1 MVSSNL
7 VSSINYPETRKL
19 DGEDVEQDVPIYE
32 ITIKNIPI
40 EIAVGQAKFTFI
52 ESDIVYFPV
61 YLIKGEEVTMQIGVY
76 EIFSNQQPTVI
87 DAEGDIDVNRL
98 GNILLYSFVSS
109 DEIQALNKN
118 KEDTKKENTKKEDTK
133 KEDMKNEDMK
143 INEETYS
150 KTEGEPWIQT
160 FMQNNNFQI
169 VDNEGGGDC
178 LFAAVRDGLASVGIH
193 VSIEEMR
200 KKVAVLASED
210 TFEQYNSLYQMTLS
224 EQERLITEI
233 NKLAK
238 SHKDIVKRAKATKD
252 RDAKMQLLET
262 SKDIAE
268 KHALLKNEKKLND
281 ELHEEFNFMKNI
293 DNLEQLKTKIQTSEY
308 WADSWAITTLEQIMN
323 IKLIIFSE
331 QAYTDKDIDN
341 VLQCGEASN
350 KIESENSSFKPTH
363 YIMVNYIGEH
373 YQLITY
379 KEHGAF
385 TFKELP
391 WSVKKLITDK
401 CLERQAGAFHVI
413 PEFREHLDKQNIVI
427 QPDVDVEVITDLYDD
442 NTVFQFY
449 DKSRNAKPGKGSGE
463 KIRPEDIKLYA
474 ELATIKDWRK
484 KLSNFWTEEFDLD
497 GHKWKSV
504 EHYYQA
510 SKFKNTPDFY
520 KEFTLDN
527 NPKGKIANDPN
538 IAKAAG
544 SKTGK
549 YDNTVLRPKEIKI
562 DTDFFSGRNQQVME
576 EAMMAKFTQ
585 NDNLRKTLLATR
597 DAKLQ
602 HFVHGSPPVVF
613 DNLMRVRAALST
625 TK

>member
-1 MVSSNL
+1 
-7 VSSINYPETRKL
+7 
-19 DGEDVEQDVPIYE
+19 
-32 ITIKNIPI
+32 
-40 EIAVGQAKFTFI
+40 
-52 ESDIVYFPV
+52 
-61 YLIKGEEVTMQIGVY
+61 
-76 EIFSNQQPTVI
+76 
-87 DAEGDIDVNRL
+87 
-98 GNILLYSFVSS
+98 
-109 DEIQALNKN
+109 
-118 KEDTKKENTKKEDTK
+118 
-133 KEDMKNEDMK
+133 
-143 INEETYS
+143 
-150 KTEGEPWIQT
+150 
-160 FMQNNNFQI
+160 
-169 VDNEGGGDC
+169 
-178 LFAAVRDGLASVGIH
+178 
-193 VSIEEMR
+193 
-200 KKVAVLASED
+200 
-210 TFEQYNSLYQMTLS
+210 
-224 EQERLITEI
+224 
-233 NKLAK
+233 
-238 SHKDIVKRAKATKD
+238 
-252 RDAKMQLLET
+252 
-262 SKDIAE
+262 
-268 KHALLKNEKKLND
+268 
-281 ELHEEFNFMKNI
+281 
-293 DNLEQLKTKIQTSEY
+293 
-308 WADSWAITTLEQIMN
+308 
-323 IKLIIFSE
+323 
-331 QAYTDKDIDN
+331 
-341 VLQCGEASN
+341 
-350 KIESENSSFKPTH
+350 
-363 YIMVNYIGEH
+363 MVNYNGEH

-391 WSVKKLITDK
+391 WSIKKLITDK

-427 QPDVDVEVITDLYDD
+427 QPEVDVEVITDLYDD

-549 YDNTVLRPKEIKI
+549 SDNTVLRPKEIKI

-576 EAMMAKFTQ
+576 EAMTAKFTQ

-613 DNLMRVRAALST
+613 DNLMRVRAALLT